1 MELLG
6 IGVLKASNLI
16 YSMGI
21 LFMTLAV
28 VKGMFIKEEGSMR
41 FWVQQCLVVVLLILG
56 WNNIILAEEADKL
69 ATVKKLVV
77 RVGYD
82 ATYIISSPLRMDS
95 GSVKKLLLFSG
106 ISYGLMAVDDRLNRE
121 LTKIEYEEISK
132 YVEPLGVTRREFYL
146 TMGTL
151 YLSGL
156 VSKNS
161 KLKKTSML
169 LSEAVLFNGSLTSF
183 FKDIFGRP
191 RPSQQGGDWDDFY
204 PFSGYDAFPSGH
216 TSTAFTLVTVISN
229 QYPSR
234 LVKVTG
240 YTIASLVGLQR
251 LNSDVHGIADV
262 FAGAVLGIWVG
273 NTVCSLDKLW
283 EKGDIHISSQGL
295 RIRF

>member
-1 MELLG
+1 
-6 IGVLKASNLI
+6 
-16 YSMGI
+16 
-21 LFMTLAV
+21 
-28 VKGMFIKEEGSMR
+28 MR
-41 FWVQQCLVVVLLILG
+41 PWLQQCLVVVLLILG

-82 ATYIISSPLRMDS
+82 ATYIINSPLRMDS

-121 LTKIEYEEISK
+121 LTKIEYEKIGK
-132 YVEPLGVTRREFYL
+132 YIEPLGVTHREFYL

-156 VSKNS
+156 ASKNS

-169 LSEAVLFNGSLTSF
+169 LSEAVLFNGSLTRF

-191 RPSQQGGDWDDFY
+191 RPFQQVGERNWDDFY

-216 TSTAFTLVTVISN
+216 TSTAFTLTTVISH

-234 LVKVTG
+234 WVKVTG

-273 NTVCSLDKLW
+273 NTVCSLDKAW
-283 EKGDIHISSQGL
+283 EKGDIQISSQGL